1 MEDEFHHC
9 KIEALLRIETCN
21 GFFGRQLVSFLFAV
35 IPYKKSQICKA
46 DGYVLS
52 GDLGS
57 TVDFIVLS
65 QTSRLVV
72 YVRASVMAM
81 NFERVQ
87 PRLT

>member
-1 MEDEFHHC
+1 
-9 KIEALLRIETCN
+9 
-21 GFFGRQLVSFLFAV
+21 
-35 IPYKKSQICKA
+35 
-46 DGYVLS
+46 
-52 GDLGS
+52 LGS